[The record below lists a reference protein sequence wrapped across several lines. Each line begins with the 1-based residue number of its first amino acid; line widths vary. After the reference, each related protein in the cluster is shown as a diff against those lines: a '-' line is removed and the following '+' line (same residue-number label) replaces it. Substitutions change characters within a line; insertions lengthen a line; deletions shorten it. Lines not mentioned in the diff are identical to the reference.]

1 MKRLLKLI
9 FILIVFFICFWLKN
23 AVMWDAV
30 YANNFRLS
38 IKENREIKKVVLES
52 IKDWN
57 LAGYNADRDKL
68 YQEEAPGY
76 ITYRADDY
84 EKEAKYCVISHF
96 FMKKMKIEYDSY
108 YFIITGYCPEWC
120 FYHIRVKKI
129 DGVYKV
135 ISFGL
140 DV

>member
-1 MKRLLKLI
+1 MKKYCGAGVKRLLKLI
-9 FILIVFFICFWLKN
+9 FILIVFFFCFWLKN

-38 IKENREIKKVVLES
+38 IKENR
-52 IKDWN
+52 
-57 LAGYNADRDKL
+57 
-68 YQEEAPGY
+68 
-76 ITYRADDY
+76 
-84 EKEAKYCVISHF
+84 
-96 FMKKMKIEYDSY
+96 KI
-108 YFIITGYCPEWC
+108 
-120 FYHIRVKKI
+120 KKI